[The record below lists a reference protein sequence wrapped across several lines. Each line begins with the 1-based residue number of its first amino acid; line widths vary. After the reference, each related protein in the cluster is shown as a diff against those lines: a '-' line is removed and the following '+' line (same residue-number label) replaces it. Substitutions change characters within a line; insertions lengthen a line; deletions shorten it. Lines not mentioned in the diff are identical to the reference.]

1 MIEVNELTKRY
12 GRRTAVDG
20 LTFAVGQGEIVGFLG
35 PNGAGKST
43 TMRILAGYLAPSKG
57 KVRVAG
63 VDVELEPRLAKQ
75 KIGYMPEAVPL
86 YPEMRVVE
94 YLGFRAEAK
103 GLPRGIRRSRIGEC
117 MEKARIGEVANV
129 VCGALSKGYKQRV
142 GLADA
147 LLGAPPVLLL
157 DEPTAGLDPNQVR
170 EVRSLLT
177 ELARVHT
184 VLLSTHILSEVDA
197 TCSRAVIVHKGR
209 LHAEG
214 TLAEIRAAHAPT
226 FVELTVRGPEA
237 AVKKAAASLSATVT
251 VRHDTRVLTVPLPET
266 ERTPGKPNEEAM
278 DRLAERAA
286 RSAVEGGLELREL
299 RRGAFGL
306 EEVFAELTR
315 SERLEEAEASS

>member
-1 MIEVNELTKRY
+1 MIEVTELTKRY

-20 LTFAVGQGEIVGFLG
+20 LSFVVGKGEIVGFLG

-57 KVRVAG
+57 KVQVAG
-63 VDVELEPRLAKQ
+63 IDVELDPRLAKE

-103 GLPRGIRRSRIGEC
+103 GIARARRRSRIAEC
-117 MEKARIGEVANV
+117 MEKTRIADVANV
-129 VCGALSKGYKQRV
+129 VCGSLSKGYKQRV

-147 LLGAPPVLLL
+147 LLAAPPVLLL

-170 EVRSLLT
+170 EVRSLLI
-177 ELARVHT
+177 ELANEHT

-197 TCSRAVIVHKGR
+197 TCSRAIIVHKGR

-226 FVELTVRGPEA
+226 FVELTVRGADA
-237 AVKKAAASLSATVT
+237 ALKKVATALSAKSVGKG
-251 VRHDTRVLTVPLPET
+251 DTRVLTVPLPEASL
-266 ERTPGKPNEEAM
+266 RPGKPNEEAM
-278 DRLAERAA
+278 DRLAEHAA

-315 SERLEEAEASS
+315 SEQEQEAS